1 MASAIKY
8 LTNVTKSIKYASI
21 DAIKEMNPVITEA
34 IETNE
39 DVLKTT
45 YSTIKNFK
53 AVTNRAYMSMKSSQ
67 IGELAIEAKKNL
79 FQDIKNGTFYNR
91 ERIAK
96 VDAQLE
102 NDFKNDSDFS
112 FDDDDDFGGGDDFG
126 SDDDFGMDDLA
137 DTIDSVGEKSS
148 SAVSQV
154 IARSAEYQV
163 EATKQST
170 MQILAR
176 QSAMTS
182 MMHSDLAAINTNM
195 ANMQKFNTEV
205 MTTHINNSA
214 NFYARQQEQMS
225 EQTEL
230 LRKLVDITEKHFQP
244 DTKKSSNSNKLTAD
258 DIMDSSG
265 NVDIVNYAKYIK
277 QNIKNNSS
285 GMGDML
291 DIMKNMGMGKELV
304 ASPLQGLTVAAVKAI
319 VPGVLKDSMEEL
331 NDTVGNVFSTFLTN
345 ITSHK
350 NEDGILG
357 KLADVMGLNGKYK
370 KTLDTSKYNKKAA
383 NWTGKDN
390 KALTIVIPTLLSKI
404 YSAISGDDELRYD
417 YESGKFVKFKSIKS
431 KWDNKITQDMKMSG
445 GDFYTQLSKAIND
458 QVDFGGNEKSKKS
471 LQDTLDRLMK
481 SNMMNMKTFNPE
493 SDSLDARTYGLK
505 GADDQYNLQILA
517 FLTKMLPQ
525 YQQLV
530 MSQSK
535 NIINTVTRRA
545 REISSME
552 ESGNSLFESIFDNST
567 DLNKIGKN
575 KNKGSKA
582 TVKFGKDANKYL
594 YNINKEVAFIREIL
608 TAKNT
613 KSGFLKKSKSDL
625 SFDSYKFYGDKKEK
639 PVEKKENAKEDKKK
653 DSSKEAKEMKKFY
666 LFKYGQ
672 NAPNVGGG
680 LDLSDIDIDDRE
692 FKEGFLDKMAEAETM
707 KEKLS
712 VIVHGVDD
720 LVKAPANFLAGAMQK
735 ADSRIYSMLY
745 GTGKYKDEGLMGKI
759 TKTLNDWADQQ
770 IKITKNRWDR
780 FKDDMKKK
788 FSKEGVSSFFTK
800 FVAAFG
806 FDKNEM
812 GKSAKEYFF
821 GDSEKSFFGNIKTMF
836 KKGFQ
841 EIWGG
846 IKKAFKSVFGPIK
859 RLFTG
864 EKNKSGKLKE
874 ETNDKIMG
882 FKGAIEKAA
891 KGIRRV
897 KKTGIIAVSKGEMIV
912 PPDQNPHNI
921 KRRSYNENIAI
932 KKYKKYFGDNSY
944 IPSYAEGGEYTG
956 SETDEGGSEYTI
968 DFVREILRNI
978 NHDDWLFEHIP
989 FNDKE
994 KFNELIKFMK
1004 STDTGNF
1011 AISILKDKAKNMH
1024 IKKYTKDDYVKGKE
1038 PLAMKMKDE
1047 AKNIKSSWS
1056 DAFAQ
1061 TDLGATIKDTIN
1073 KSKNKEAFK
1082 EAQKDIGKNIKDYLP
1097 TMAAGGA
1104 TGAALSAIFGLVG
1117 GPLLGAA
1124 AGTSIALIKNSDKVQ
1139 NWLFGEEVTDE
1150 EGNKSRKGGVLSK
1163 DLSNNIQKY
1172 FPDMAKGSIVG
1183 GITSILPFV
1192 PGGPITGVLLGS
1204 AIGFAKNNEKIKNA
1218 LFGEDKILGKA
1229 KDKVQKMLPKMG
1241 LGAMAGAIAGPFGL
1255 VTNIAVGAAL
1265 GMASDTNKFKDIV
1278 FGREGANGKR
1288 YGGIV
1293 GAIKDHLDRGKEY
1306 LKDIG
1311 SDLKQWFDKSI
1322 KSPIQDFVA
1331 PLKQQGKL
1339 ILRWFKSSIHDAF
1352 ESGIKK
1358 PIAGWLYRHVL
1369 RPAESKVGKIVKG
1382 ALTIPKTVLSTPFKV
1397 AGAVGRSVRRRQLTH
1412 GTAYDLTAEERL
1424 EERQRLFSQGV
1435 GLHRVFYNKDGES
1448 RGGKFLNKISGGRF
1462 KSKGKA
1468 AYTKWSGTDQQI
1480 KNMAN
1485 MTDENGNNV
1494 GREKLQ
1500 ELQAKVQLGVQGKK
1514 KFIKEQQKLHG
1525 SDAINQLE
1533 AYVAKGDIDEHI
1545 RNSVKTC
1552 VLHGR
1557 HKQISS
1563 ILSPTLIPEPD
1574 KSILIKRL
1582 VKAAKDI
1589 SKALKIADASEDA
1602 QKEMYKALQD
1612 AGFAD
1617 INDAKAA
1624 SKFNMLL
1631 TSEIKAGKS
1640 EDFEQYA
1647 EEEEKEKQKKSPVYQ
1662 KIDQIHE
1669 DLIDR
1674 LDTIIKIFD
1683 QTKEDIEKEGETK
1696 TSSPAIKSAE
1706 FKKKSSLKEAIENAG
1721 LDDID
1726 EESSDDKDSL
1736 STKAYNKLSKSKVG
1750 KSILHT
1756 KMGKKIQSG
1765 YVDDQMEK
1773 LKQNGLFGGQ
1783 PLKVNNFNSNKK
1795 PEPSENTNLL
1805 KRMATYLA
1813 VSVGDTKGAT
1823 DLLST
1828 NNSLMGASRSS
1839 LKSAISKKVSEVKNK
1854 AHQFITDASGRIL
1867 KTKTD
1872 AKGDTVVDTSDS
1884 ETNNALKEQKAE
1896 QGTQK
1901 GILGKITGL
1910 ADGFKGLFG
1919 KKDEDGDEKKG
1930 GFFSKIFSGL
1940 GSILGFGKSLLSG
1953 KALAIGGGLAGLVG
1967 LAGLSQKTIKTKKKD
1982 ANGNVMTDENGNPIM
1997 EEKTLGEIISNGIKK
2012 AVMGEDGTGETSGI
2026 FFHVKNFITTKAG
2039 PFFEKGMNTFLDVWL
2054 PKIVEY
2060 IVEKLPT
2067 FIGNTAK
2074 GTAKGLWAVAK
2085 NAFGFGD
2092 SDSAPDSSSTSS
2104 AIEGN
2109 YSMKTNSGAASGN
2122 ILLDNNSTQG
2132 NTDTNS
2138 ASTQSTTSSE
2148 PTAASVTVPTIPK
2161 TSDMKNENKSTTN
2174 TSQSSQQASKPTSAT
2189 TKISDSKKKKMRSSA
2204 AFKDTNE
2211 NVRRKA
2217 TGQLADLWDQPTKLG
2232 KTVGEILNDKDTVL
2246 AEVVDQDTGKTIQI
2260 TGANILNY
2268 PVAAQQILGINV
2280 SLTDEER
2287 SKYTKELGLRQ
2298 KKDNLFTKIGR
2309 GIFHR
2314 TLKGP
2319 RSSKATTKFLKA
2331 MDKVTAIP
2339 GKVIK
2344 AGHPGAIRRT
2354 IGTGVDLAI
2363 NAPFKAVKGYDA
2375 ALDNISILGFKDG
2388 MHYNA
2393 LAAKDIA
2400 KDSAKKALKKTKT
2413 AKRIDRFKKVKN
2425 FIKDKNTKAKN
2436 FIKKHS
2442 ITAQKYSR
2450 AKTSAKN
2457 KVKDIIDNKKKQ
2469 VADKAKDIKDSAVN
2483 KMKNKAKSVKN
2494 KVTEKATNVKTK
2506 ITEKAANAKNK
2517 VVNKVKNSKVAQTTK
2532 KVTEKVA
2539 NSKAGSKIA
2548 QVAQKMSKKSNKGL
2562 IGKAIKWA
2570 SEGIKGFFKKISG
2583 KVASGVSKIV
2593 GGSNKIKNEVIVKA
2607 LEKAAAKITKK
2618 FEKNLLGKAGA
2629 KVLGK
2634 LAAYIGSS
2642 TIAAIADAM
2651 ISFTSGMYNA
2661 DVILKVKSPNFLMR
2675 VLCGAA
2681 NAVNNVFCLGII
2693 DTGDIFEFIY
2703 TVLKKAVPALEN
2715 SSFEKSRQ
2723 ETAKEVLEYNKKNG
2737 TNISVEE
2744 YLKKDKFTTKIS
2756 NGAKK
2761 IWGGIKT
2768 GAGFIAGGIKK
2779 GAGFIAKGATSLWN
2793 GAKSVVGGA
2802 VDKVKDIG
2810 SKAWN
2815 GAKNAVSAVK
2825 DKAGDIVDGAKNVVG
2840 GAVNKAKDIGG
2851 KAVSAVKNAG
2861 SSIANFFGF
2870 GGGDDKEEEK
2880 KKAEEKKKKEKSIP
2894 AKAIEAAAIAT
2905 NPVLGAMTIAKNTKK
2920 MAGGAVNAIK
2930 NLFGFGK
2937 KDDDKKDGSK
2947 EGGAVSKIKNIAS
2960 SAFDGV
2966 KNFFGF
2972 GKKNDKKDEKHIGTV
2987 KSKKKDKNKDLK
2999 ETNNNL
3005 VKKATK
3011 ESQRLVAINLGLA
3024 DYKDKDVDLAKIL
3037 KDKKYLD
3044 KRAKIVQ
3051 QNSSIASLLSGI
3063 SGSNTADEKAQT
3075 KQIAKANSKSNNKN
3089 KSLGSTIV
3097 SGVKHFFG
3105 KVGNFLFGKG
3115 SGVSMPAVSETDN
3128 SSTGFISQRSSKWA
3142 NKTFRAANDRK
3153 RYTVKDA
3160 GCAPAAAS
3168 MAINANWQSMSP
3180 LSMNQAIKDATAFKI
3195 PNGGGVTADYFAK
3208 EFANHG
3214 FETAYVTGKG
3224 SKKRSTIL
3232 RQLKKG
3238 TSLVLMGVDPKN
3250 KSKKSSPFGPN
3261 AHYVVATGLSPDGKH
3276 IYINDPEAK
3285 KPNIAYP
3292 TDTIIKST
3300 TLGIIPIKS
3309 KKKISNMLS
3318 ASVKKALRKFS
3329 GKATGKV
3336 IYIGMARVMGIKRA
3350 LSDTSDFEFLRW
3362 ADYKDKKKGKT
3373 TYKEDLIKKVK
3384 SILSKDDDWG
3394 SAYIIFYLVNGE
3406 DKAKDTITKMEKEC
3420 GNASVWQ
3427 VSEAKKNGNKFTSD
3441 ENRYI
3446 NIRDFVL
3453 SKMDKNGKLSD
3464 EAHGEIHDHI
3474 SEAIGSAAQASANSK
3489 SNNGDNSEKKY
3500 SSVTDLYT
3508 LFDDLAKYYGL
3519 ADGDSDASS
3528 GTDDSSNDSNS
3539 DSTHLDTGD
3548 IKGNVSKNKDVAEKQ
3563 KKLAA
3568 QMKSVEGKLKYC
3580 QNNKYY
3586 PGPRDPDQG
3595 GGDCSSTVQW
3605 AYKKVL
3611 GDKVDVGSTT
3621 DAMRSNS
3628 NTYQVASEL
3637 DESKMQIGDLVLM
3650 PGHVEMYYGDGKTI
3664 GHGGG
3669 PDGKTK
3675 GTKIYNVS
3683 AWPHV
3688 NMIRRLKEF
3697 DGKGSGVDGFISQTD
3712 PSYRSKTIKD
3722 ETVEEAGCAPAVASM
3737 MVSRFKTGN
3746 GLSMN
3751 QAIKSAAPYKSTGGG
3766 ISADYF
3772 IDQLEKQGLSALM
3785 ITGKNKAEKIIKIL
3799 KSGKPVALL
3808 GKNSKNKSK
3817 NKCPFGPQAHYVL
3830 AIGISNDNKTIYIN
3844 DPEMK
3849 RGNAKYPINQII
3861 PYVQIAIAGVPKNQN
3876 KELDKLSKK
3885 IRSELKKFRGR
3896 GKYGKDSNEY
3906 KVWNG
3911 LRNAGYSEIATAGA
3925 MGNIYGESGFN
3936 PKSIEAGSGAGFGLI
3951 QWTGVRRTKIEKYAK
3966 DHKKDVNS
3974 VDLQVEYLL
3983 LELDPNSGT
3992 CAWAGNF
3999 GSLYG
4004 VGPYTR
4010 NDWVNAKK
4018 VDEATRVY
4026 CVGFERPAVSA
4037 YNSSIQKRID
4047 AAEGYYKEFMGSDI
4061 DPNAISSSGGDSDG
4075 SGDGE
4080 SKNSVYSTIT
4090 DVYNAF
4096 SDLATAYGLGTDSG
4110 DSSSDSDDTSSDNGS
4125 SDDTTGTSGSDY
4137 PKYKLSKDQVKF
4149 VAGVVTRETG
4159 GEDKIAAMQEASQ
4172 MANLNEVFKK
4182 KKATADNLIS
4192 TLKSG
4197 WYAKVDD
4204 PITPTKTAK
4213 SAVRAVMNKG
4223 HRLLPRYVTEHD
4235 MFPLDAAKADTWNN
4249 NKQDRTKYK
4258 KDKTKIKQNPSR
4270 FDSPAEYTFYDFF
4283 GKNKDGDVSG
4293 YYSKDYDQYKD
4304 DVPWTVGGKGSGL
4317 TTPNYSGSSRS
4328 SSISGSN
4335 TTKIVVQNQN
4345 NNDNTSQLIDI
4356 VVKLLSQVVDNTS
4369 SIKDIASLLVKVLGS
4384 SNTKT
4389 NNSNNT
4395 SNQALLLQALQQSSQ
4410 TNLDSSLESLIANV
4424 EAIAAQ

>member
-67 IGELAIEAKKNL
+67 IGELAIEVKKNL

-258 DIMDSSG
+258 SIMDSSG

-291 DIMKNMGMGKELV
+291 DIMKDIGMGKELV

-404 YSAISGDDELRYD
+404 YSAVSGDDELRYD

-545 REISSME
+545 MEISNME

-608 TAKNT
+608 TAKNA

-666 LFKYGQ
+666 LFKYGKD
-672 NAPNVGGG
+672 APNVGGG

-821 GDSEKSFFGNIKTMF
+821 GDSEKSFFGNIKAMF

-864 EKNKSGKLKE
+864 VKNKSGKLKE

-1061 TDLGATIKDTIN
+1061 TDLGATIKDAIN

-1229 KDKVQKMLPKMG
+1229 KNKVQKMLPKMG
-1241 LGAMAGAIAGPFGL
+1241 LGAMAGIVAGPFGL

-1265 GMASDTNKFKDIV
+1265 GMASDTNKFKDFL
-1278 FGREGANGKR
+1278 FGKEGFNGKR
-1288 YGGIV
+1288 YGGVTGFLKDRLSRFTGYITDIGNNMKDWFTEKIMTPIQIFLDPLKRAGKNTV
-1293 GAIKDHLDRGKEY
+1293 KWFKRAINNAFEKAIKHPIGYIFNSIGKKLE
-1306 LKDIG
+1306 KG
-1311 SDLKQWFDKSI
+1311 
-1322 KSPIQDFVA
+1322 V
-1331 PLKQQGKL
+1331 GKL
-1339 ILRWFKSSIHDAF
+1339 IKGKLGLDKFIIQTPFGLMKQAGESWKRKQLRSGKATDLSASERIHAR
-1352 ESGIKK
+1352 EQLGPGKVRRNSGPFGEFDKLLASRNKDQIHTMYKQMSVLQAGGNVKELKNMFSKNAIDRLYAHLNAPEDDPNHITRRQFNEIKK
-1358 PIAGWLYRHVL
+1358 FINDGYPDRVQEYIMNL
-1369 RPAESKVGKIVKG
+1369 
-1382 ALTIPKTVLSTPFKV
+1382 ALPE
-1397 AGAVGRSVRRRQLTH
+1397 
-1412 GTAYDLTAEERL
+1412 D
-1424 EERQRLFSQGV
+1424 
-1435 GLHRVFYNKDGES
+1435 
-1448 RGGKFLNKISGGRF
+1448 
-1462 KSKGKA
+1462 
-1468 AYTKWSGTDQQI
+1468 TK
-1480 KNMAN
+1480 KNMA
-1485 MTDENGNNV
+1485 
-1494 GREKLQ
+1494 K
-1500 ELQAKVQLGVQGKK
+1500 
-1514 KFIKEQQKLHG
+1514 
-1525 SDAINQLE
+1525 
-1533 AYVAKGDIDEHI
+1533 
-1545 RNSVKTC
+1545 C
-1552 VLHGR
+1552 C
-1557 HKQISS
+1557 
-1563 ILSPTLIPEPD
+1563 
-1574 KSILIKRL
+1574 
-1582 VKAAKDI
+1582 VKAAQDI
-1589 SKALKIADASEDA
+1589 QDAYKLAGNTKEAKKSLSKVFKQTGMKVDLNDKKTMQRFLDNLQAEDA
-1602 QKEMYKALQD
+1602 FRNKKEEYK
-1612 AGFAD
+1612 
-1617 INDAKAA
+1617 
-1624 SKFNMLL
+1624 S
-1631 TSEIKAGKS
+1631 
-1640 EDFEQYA
+1640 
-1647 EEEEKEKQKKSPVYQ
+1647 EEEKQKDSPTYKIQESIYDVVTDRMDKIIGILEAQNDLDMTNQKKKHAAQ
-1662 KIDQIHE
+1662 NTD
-1669 DLIDR
+1669 IDR
-1674 LDTIIKIFD
+1674 QLDAEHKNHVRFKNNLNIKGATFKNGKPDII
-1683 QTKEDIEKEGETK
+1683 QSED
-1696 TSSPAIKSAE
+1696 
-1706 FKKKSSLKEAIENAG
+1706 
-1721 LDDID
+1721 D
-1726 EESSDDKDSL
+1726 EEISDEYFEDQEESKESL
-1736 STKAYNKLSKSKVG
+1736 ISKIHNKVSNSRLRKGLSVTDRARRKQSKSIDK
-1750 KSILHT
+1750 
-1756 KMGKKIQSG
+1756 
-1765 YVDDQMEK
+1765 QMNEY
-1773 LKQNGLFGGQ
+1773 KQNGLFSSPKQ
-1783 PLKVNNFNSNKK
+1783 KDNTKT
-1795 PEPSENTNLL
+1795 ETTNLL

-1828 NNSLMGASRSS
+1828 NNSVMGASRSS

-1967 LAGLSQKTIKTKKKD
+1967 LAGLSQKTVKTKKKD

-2039 PFFEKGMNTFLDVWL
+2039 PFFEKGMNTFIDVWL

-2085 NAFGFGD
+2085 NTLGFGD

-2148 PTAASVTVPTIPK
+2148 STAASVTVPTIPK
-2161 TSDMKNENKSTTN
+2161 TSDMKNKNKSTTN

-2189 TKISDSKKKKMRSSA
+2189 TKISDSKKKMRSSA

-2298 KKDNLFTKIGR
+2298 KKDNFFTKAGR

-2388 MHYNA
+2388 MYYNA

-2425 FIKDKNTKAKN
+2425 FIKDKNTK
-2436 FIKKHS
+2436 
-2442 ITAQKYSR
+2442 
-2450 AKTSAKN
+2450 
-2457 KVKDIIDNKKKQ
+2457 
-2469 VADKAKDIKDSAVN
+2469 
-2483 KMKNKAKSVKN
+2483 
-2494 KVTEKATNVKTK
+2494 
-2506 ITEKAANAKNK
+2506 AKNK

-2703 TVLKKAVPALEN
+2703 TVLKKVVPALEN

-2880 KKAEEKKKKEKSIP
+2880 KKAEEKKKEKSIP

-3051 QNSSIASLLSGI
+3051 QNSSIASLLSGV

-3406 DKAKDTITKMEKEC
+3406 DKAKDTIAKMEKEC

-3441 ENRYI
+3441 ESRYI

-3712 PSYRSKTIKD
+3712 PSYRNKTIKD

-3751 QAIKSAAPYKSTGGG
+3751 QAVKSAAPYKSTGGG

-3885 IRSELKKFRGR
+3885 IRSEMKKFRGR

-3951 QWTGVRRTKIEKYAK
+3951 QWTGGRRTKIEKYAK

-4047 AAEGYYKEFMGSDI
+4047 AAVGYYKEFMGSDI
-4061 DPNAISSSGGDSDG
+4061 DPNAISS

>member
-8 LTNVTKSIKYASI
+8 LTNVTKSVKYASI
-21 DAIKEMNPVITEA
+21 DAIKEMNPVIVSA

-39 DVLKTT
+39 DVLKTA

-53 AVTNRAYMSMKSSQ
+53 AITNKAYTSMKSSQ
-67 IGELAIEAKKNL
+67 VGELAIEAKKNL
-79 FQDIKNGTFYNR
+79 FEDIKNGTFYNR
-91 ERIAK
+91 ERISKAE
-96 VDAQLE
+96 DSAMDE
-102 NDFKNDSDFS
+102 FFSDEDFGMEMPG
-112 FDDDDDFGGGDDFG
+112 DDFGGG

-137 DTIDSVGEKSS
+137 DTMDSVGQKSS

-182 MMHSDLAAINTNM
+182 MMHSDLAALNTNM
-195 ANMQKFNTEV
+195 ANIQKFNTDV

-230 LRKLVDITEKHFQP
+230 LRKLVDITEKHFEP
-244 DTKKSSNSNKLTAD
+244 KKETSTNKSLTTS
-258 DIMDSSG
+258 DIMDSQG
-265 NVDIVNYAKYIK
+265 NINIANYAKYVK
-277 QNIKNNSS
+277 QNVKNNSS
-285 GMGDML
+285 GMGDLVKTMM
-291 DIMKNMGMGKELV
+291 DMGIGKTMT
-304 ASPLQGLTVAAVKAI
+304 ASPLQGLTVAAVKKI
-319 VPGVLKDSMEEL
+319 VPGILKESMESFNETIS
-331 NDTVGNVFSTFLTN
+331 NSFSNILTK
-345 ITSHK
+345 ITNPKSD
-350 NEDGILG
+350 DGI
-357 KLADVMGLNGKYK
+357 MGMISKYFGINDRYR
-370 KTLDTSKYNKKAA
+370 TGYDASKYNKEAA
-383 NWTGKDN
+383 SWNGKDS
-390 KALTIVIPTLLSKI
+390 KALTVVIPTLLSKI
-404 YSAISGDDELRYD
+404 YSAVSGEDELRYD
-417 YESGKFVKFKSIKS
+417 YSSGKFVKTKSISKKWKDSMKS
-431 KWDNKITQDMKMSG
+431 DAKSAG
-445 GDFYTQLSKAIND
+445 GELFSQVQSRIND
-458 QVDFGGNEKSKKS
+458 MDFGGDEKAKKQ
-471 LQDTLDRLMK
+471 LQKDLEAIMDYNLR
-481 SNMMNMKTFNPE
+481 NMKTFNPN
-493 SDSLDARTYGLK
+493 DRSLDATTYGLK
-505 GADDQYNLQILA
+505 GDNSDYNLKLIA
-517 FLTKMLPQ
+517 EIIKSLPNSEKLQ
-525 YQQLV
+525 MKQAKDLLRV
-530 MSQSK
+530 KDS
-535 NIINTVTRRA
+535 RA
-545 REISSME
+545 REMSQIE
-552 ESGNSLFESIFDNST
+552 EEGDSIFNALFDGSMSGKKKGKKSDKKSPYGRLAET
-567 DLNKIGKN
+567 NK
-575 KNKGSKA
+575 
-582 TVKFGKDANKYL
+582 FL
-594 YNINKEVAFIREIL
+594 YNINKEIAFIRQVISTGKREG
-608 TAKNT
+608 TKNN
-613 KSGFLKKSKSDL
+613 L
-625 SFDSYKFYGDKKEK
+625 SYDNFSFYGDEKKVQKPKKEK
-639 PVEKKENAKEDKKK
+639 KEESSVSKNTDKKDAFVYGSELESMNNK
-653 DSSKEAKEMKKFY
+653 MAKVDEEKAK
-666 LFKYGQ
+666 Q
-672 NAPNVGGG
+672 T
-680 LDLSDIDIDDRE
+680 
-692 FKEGFLDKMAEAETM
+692 FLDKMIEADTLND
-707 KEKLS
+707 KFK
-712 VIVHGVDD
+712 VIMGGVDD
-720 LVKAPANFLAGAMQK
+720 LAKAPAKFLAGVLGK
-735 ADSRIYSMLY
+735 ADHRIYEMLF
-745 GTGKYKDEGLMGKI
+745 GTGRKDDDDKSLMGKI
-759 TKTLNDWADQQ
+759 TSSLNDWVDTQ
-770 IKITKNRWDR
+770 TKLAKDRWDE
-780 FKDDMKKK
+780 FKDKIKKK
-788 FSKEGVSSFFTK
+788 FSSENIDSFFTK
-800 FVAAFG
+800 TLKAFG
-806 FDKNEM
+806 FDKDKL
-812 GKSAKEYFF
+812 GDSAKEYFF
-821 GDSEKSFFGNIKTMF
+821 GDSDGSFFGNIKSMF
-836 KKGFQ
+836 KKGFSD
-841 EIWGG
+841 IWGG
-846 IKKAFKSVFGPIK
+846 IKNAFKSVGGGVK
-859 RLFTG
+859 DLFLGKKNGAGKEKEKINKNILSFKDAVNGIG
-864 EKNKSGKLKE
+864 E
-874 ETNDKIMG
+874 
-882 FKGAIEKAA
+882 IENAA
-891 KGIRRV
+891 RGIRKV
-897 KKTGIIAVSKGEMIV
+897 KKTGIIAVSEGEMIV

-921 KRRSYNENIAI
+921 KRREYNENLAI
-932 KKYKKYFGDNSY
+932 KKYKKYFGDKY
-944 IPSYAEGGEYTG
+944 IPTYAKGGKYEKV
-956 SETDEGGSEYTI
+956 SA
-968 DFVREILRNI
+968 VKILKNI
-978 NHDDWLFEHIP
+978 NNEDWLLENIP

-994 KFNELIKFMK
+994 KFNKLI
-1004 STDTGNF
+1004 T
-1011 AISILKDKAKNMH
+1011 LL
-1024 IKKYTKDDYVKGKE
+1024 KKYTNGREAIAALKKKASEMKTRKMTKDDYKAGE
-1038 PLAMKMKDE
+1038 ERLDFRMKDE
-1047 AKNIKSSWS
+1047 AKNIKNSWS
-1056 DAFAQ
+1056 EAFSQ
-1061 TDLGATIKDTIN
+1061 TEFGASIKEAIN
-1073 KSKNKEAFK
+1073 KSKNKESFK
-1082 EAQKDIGKNIKDYLP
+1082 EAKKDIGKNIKDYLP

-1124 AGTSIALIKNSDKVQ
+1124 AGTSLALIKNSDKVQ

-1204 AIGFAKNNEKIKNA
+1204 AVGFAKNNEKIKNA

-1241 LGAMAGAIAGPFGL
+1241 LGAIAGAVAGPFGL

-1293 GAIKDHLDRGKEY
+1293 GAIKDHLDRGKDY

-1412 GTAYDLTAEERL
+1412 GTADDLTAEERL

-1525 SDAINQLE
+1525 GDAINQLE

-1545 RNSVKTC
+1545 RNSVKKC

-1617 INDAKAA
+1617 INDAKSA

-1706 FKKKSSLKEAIENAG
+1706 FKKSSLKEAIENAG

-1756 KMGKKIQSG
+1756 KMGKRIQSG

-1828 NNSLMGASRSS
+1828 NNSVMGASRSS

-1967 LAGLSQKTIKTKKKD
+1967 LAGLSQKTVKTKKKD

-2039 PFFEKGMNTFLDVWL
+2039 PFFEKGMNTFIDVWL

-2085 NAFGFGD
+2085 NTLGFGD

-2109 YSMKTNSGAASGN
+2109 YSMKTNSGDTSGN

-2161 TSDMKNENKSTTN
+2161 TSDMKNKNKNKSTIN

-2246 AEVVDQDTGKTIQI
+2246 GEVVDQDTGKTIQI

-2268 PVAAQQILGINV
+2268 PIAAQQILGINV

-2298 KKDNLFTKIGR
+2298 KKDNFFTKTGR

-2319 RSSKATTKFLKA
+2319 RSSKAVTKFLKVA
-2331 MDKVTAIP
+2331 DNLTSIP
-2339 GKVIK
+2339 GKIIK

-2450 AKTSAKN
+2450 AKTNAKN

-2562 IGKAIKWA
+2562 IGKAVKWA

-2607 LEKAAAKITKK
+2607 LEKAADKIAKK

-2642 TIAAIADAM
+2642 SIAAIADAM

-2703 TVLKKAVPALEN
+2703 TILKKVVPALEN
-2715 SSFEKSRQ
+2715 SSFEKSRKD
-2723 ETAKEVLEYNKKNG
+2723 TAKEVLEYNKKNG
-2737 TNISVEE
+2737 TNLSVEE

-2815 GAKNAVSAVK
+2815 GAKNVVGGAVDKVKDVGSKAWNGAKNVVSAVK
-2825 DKAGDIVDGAKNVVG
+2825 DKAGDIVG

-2880 KKAEEKKKKEKSIP
+2880 KKSIP
-2894 AKAIEAAAIAT
+2894 AKAIEAAAVAT

-3051 QNSSIASLLSGI
+3051 QNSSIASLLSGV

-3406 DKAKDTITKMEKEC
+3406 DKAKDTIAKMEKEC

-3441 ENRYI
+3441 ESRYI

-3500 SSVTDLYT
+3500 SSVIDLYT

-3830 AIGISNDNKTIYIN
+3830 AIGISDDNKTIYIN

-3951 QWTGVRRTKIEKYAK
+3951 QWTGGRRTKIEKYAK

-4047 AAEGYYKEFMGSDI
+4047 AAEGYYKEFMGSDV

-4110 DSSSDSDDTSSDNGS
+4110 DSSSDSDNTSSDNGS

-4335 TTKIVVQNQN
+4335 STKIIVQNQN

-4384 SNTKT
+4384 SNIKT

-4410 TNLDSSLESLIANV
+4410 TNVDSSLESLIANV